1 MAPVNEARPITYTAV
16 CERVGRWWEITVPE
30 LDEITQ
36 ARTLDEVPETVADLV
51 ATMTGADPTTVQV
64 RVEAEAGPGL
74 TPVESP
80 DTALESW
87 TVEAVSLPDG
97 SVVLYHAPPGLT
109 EVERRTRERKAR
121 EFAARMY
128 EQDERNEQDQ
138 AG

>member
-1 MAPVNEARPITYTAV
+1 MNEARPVTYTAV

-30 LDEITQ
+30 LDEVTQ

-64 RVEAEAGPGL
+64 KVEAEAGPGL
-74 TPVESP
+74 TPAEPP
-80 DTALESW
+80 DTAVESW

-109 EVERRTRERKAR
+109 EVERRTRERMAR